1 MATRFPRA
9 SRSFLLLLSGALACG
24 GDLLLPDPGAGEIVL
39 SKVDGDNQVGVV
51 GEPLQDPLIV
61 KVMTGQQPATGQE
74 VAFVFTD
81 AAGVVTP
88 SQAVTNSLGE
98 ARATWRL
105 GSETGPQTV
114 VAQLVV
120 ADTVEP
126 QVAEF
131 TAQAG
136 PGSPDTLIAK
146 SPTSQPGRR
155 NEEVGTQPV
164 VQVVDRF
171 GNPVPEV
178 SIAWQV
184 STGGGEVSEALT
196 PTDATGTATV
206 KWTLG
211 SGRGVQRLT
220 AAVGTGPVTGSPMT
234 FTATVLF

>member
-9 SRSFLLLLSGALACG
+9 SRSLLLVLSGALACG
-24 GDLLLPDPGAGEIVL
+24 GDLLLPDPPGDVVL
-39 SKVDGDNQVGVV
+39 AKVDGDNQVGVV
-51 GEPLQDPLIV
+51 GEPLQNPLIV
-61 KVMTGQQPATGQE
+61 KVTTGRGQAAVGQE
-74 VAFVFTD
+74 VAFIFTD

-88 SQAVTNSLGE
+88 SQAVTNSAGE
-98 ARATWRL
+98 ARANWRL

-126 QVAEF
+126 QVEEF

-136 PGSPDTLIAK
+136 PGAPDTLSAR

-155 NEEVGTQPV
+155 NEEVGTHPV

-171 GNPVPEV
+171 GNPVPQV
-178 SIAWQV
+178 SVAWQV
-184 STGGGEVSEALT
+184 TTGGGEVSEALT
-196 PTDATGTATV
+196 PTDDTGTATV
-206 KWTLG
+206 RWTLG
-211 SGRGVQRLT
+211 SRRGVQRLT
-220 AAVGTGPVTGSPMT
+220 AAVGTGPVVGSPVA

>member
-9 SRSFLLLLSGALACG
+9 SRSLLLVLSGALACG
-24 GDLLLPDPGAGEIVL
+24 GDLLLPDPPGDVVL

-51 GEPLQDPLIV
+51 GEPLQNPLIV
-61 KVMTGQQPATGQE
+61 KVTTGRGQAAAGLE
-74 VAFVFTD
+74 VAFIFTD

-88 SQAVTNSLGE
+88 SQAVTNSVGE
-98 ARATWRL
+98 ARANWRL
-105 GSETGPQTV
+105 GSETGAQTV

-126 QVAEF
+126 QVEEF

-136 PGSPDTLIAK
+136 PGSPDTLYAR

-155 NEEVGTQPV
+155 NEEVGTHPV

-171 GNPVPEV
+171 GNPVPQV
-178 SIAWQV
+178 SVAWQV
-184 STGGGEVSEALT
+184 TTGGGEVSEALT
-196 PTDATGTATV
+196 QTDATGTATV

-211 SGRGVQRLT
+211 SRRGVQRLT
-220 AAVGTGPVTGSPMT
+220 AAVGTGSVTGSPMA